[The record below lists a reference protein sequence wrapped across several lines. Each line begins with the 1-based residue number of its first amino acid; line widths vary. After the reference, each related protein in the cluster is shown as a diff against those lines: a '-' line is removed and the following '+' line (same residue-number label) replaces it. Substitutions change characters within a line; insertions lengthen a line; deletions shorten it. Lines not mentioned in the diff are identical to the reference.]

1 VARITTKP
9 ARDPSGPAG
18 APRDALS
25 HHPVLALQRS
35 IGNHAVR
42 QLLQRDRD
50 DTATLAKVA
59 KELTA
64 AALVNDVAAAGI
76 EPADFG
82 FARQIRT
89 GQKDGIKPGLNIVVN
104 LGARGRTGFVAADGT
119 YLGDTLPAATADL
132 PRVAISIGKQAFD
145 EGENTVRS
153 TVRHE
158 LEHAMHAQLLLV
170 VQRRWR
176 ESLSKTHKAL
186 PQSEAEARKQLYAFA
201 ASDKASP
208 SGGKLTQF
216 QLDLIHGDTEGGRAL
231 GSTELLAHLAGFMQI
246 FETTP
251 PANVTAVPA
260 GLMPPAIE
268 QLRGAAQHGW
278 PAATDNVKTE
288 ARTRLVTHYK
298 SLAPDKQLLLRHWL
312 MFLRLRAVTA
322 WPKGA
327 TTQEARV
334 AGIVRDAFGG
344 HMDFLDWMLAPIRD
358 LVFTD
363 TALPAPSTQ
372 TEVTG
377 GTRPKPAATDSVG
390 SGKVKIYTGIP
401 FTPKGDPWK
410 RPNGVS
416 LRYEGSDASDVRWL
430 QFIWRELVPDGAKGV
445 SGTVSHQ
452 GQSYPLTTEPSEPSQ
467 IGWNTDTA
475 TYKSGPVGAFYEKD
489 NATNRDR
496 RSVEMFDEPSS
507 PYDKDVASAF
517 QGRAS
522 GGGVTGRAHLVEF
535 LVKGR
540 DVLYCAEIQYEYRYA
555 AATDKPAGQ
564 PTLIGHG
571 KASAIDPGARA
582 RLHEQFPQLDYLP

>member
-1 VARITTKP
+1 MARITTQP
-9 ARDPSGPAG
+9 TRGPRGPAG
-18 APRDALS
+18 ASRDALS

-35 IGNHAVR
+35 IGNQAVR

-59 KELTA
+59 KTLTA
-64 AALVNDVAAAGI
+64 ATLVTDVAAAGV

-119 YLGDTLPAATADL
+119 YLGDTLPAGTADL

-176 ESLSKTHKAL
+176 ESLSKAHKAL
-186 PQSEAEARKQLYAFA
+186 PKSEAEARKQLYAFA

-208 SGGKLTQF
+208 SGVKLTQF
-216 QLDLIHGDTEGGRAL
+216 ELDLVRGDTEGSL
-231 GSTELLAHLAGFMQI
+231 GSTELLAHLAGFIQI

-251 PANVTAVPA
+251 PADVGAVA
-260 GLMPPAIE
+260 GGLMPPAIE

-278 PAATDNVKTE
+278 PGASDKVKVE
-288 ARTRLVTHYK
+288 ARKRLVDYYR
-298 SLAPDKQLLLRHWL
+298 SLTPDKQLLLRHWL
-312 MFLRLRAVTA
+312 MFLRLRAVVA

-327 TTQEARV
+327 STQEARV
-334 AGIVRDAFGG
+334 AGIVRAAFGG
-344 HMDFLDWMLAPIRD
+344 HLDFLDWMLAPIRD

-363 TALPAPSTQ
+363 TALPAPSAQTQ
-372 TEVTG
+372 VTAG
-377 GTRPKPAATDSVG
+377 ARPKPAATDSVG

-416 LRYEGSDASDVRWL
+416 LLYEGPDASEVRWM

-452 GQSYPLTTEPSEPSQ
+452 GQSYALTTEPSEPSQ

-475 TYKSGPVGAFYEKD
+475 TYQSGAVGAFYEKD
-489 NATNRDR
+489 NATNRDS

-507 PYDKDVASAF
+507 PYDKDVARAF
-517 QGRAS
+517 QARAS

-540 DVLYCAEIQYEYRYA
+540 DIVYRAEIQYEYRYA
-555 AATDKPAGQ
+555 AETDKPPGQ
-564 PTLIGHG
+564 PKLISHG

-582 RLHEQFPQLDYLP
+582 RLHEQFPQLDYLQ